1 MDCSPPG
8 SSFLG
13 MLQARILEWAA
24 VPFPTQGSNLHL
36 LHWQADSLPLSHRG
50 RPQTSTSL
58 NSSSWSNSKNWR
70 KNGSRKSFPW
80 VSLYSWTS
88 LASTTAHTKAP
99 LPIRVGPLPPCVC
112 RLALWAAETISASA
126 WQRAAGVLSSPCQ
139 RTEQRLVC
147 VRYCSPWVLSPSV
160 SSPPTCP
167 ALWRLR
173 SERTLKAQAPDNNNT
188 WDHPSWSNLC
198 IRGKI
203 RASPWNLEV
212 DLWSHSLV

>member
-13 MLQARILEWAA
+13 ILQARILEWAA
-24 VPFPTQGSNLHL
+24 IPFPTQGSNLHL

-50 RPQTSTSL
+50 SPQTSISL
-58 NSSSWSNSKNWR
+58 NSFSWSKNWR

-99 LPIRVGPLPPCVC
+99 LPIRVGPLPPCVS
-112 RLALWAAETISASA
+112 RLALRAAETTSASA

-139 RTEQRLVC
+139 RAGQQLC
-147 VRYCSPWVLSPSV
+147 VRYCSLRVLSPSL

-173 SERTLKAQAPDNNNT
+173 SERTLKAQPPDNNT

-203 RASPWNLEV
+203 RAFARNLEV